1 MDFRTGKKT
10 DTVPLV
16 TVGVLSYNYSAYVIG
31 ALNSVLAQ
39 TYPFIELIIVDDK
52 SAENT
57 PAIID
62 QWIADNNI
70 QCTFIK
76 NEKNIG
82 ITRVSNK
89 IISLAKGKYIS
100 LFAIDDLML
109 PQKLELQVK
118 TLEDAGEEY
127 GVCLVNANTMD
138 EEGHP
143 TGPYIEKDAFKVIE
157 GDVLRPYV
165 FGELKFCTPS
175 SLIRTAIYAKTGPY
189 DPRVLY
195 EDYNFWLRA
204 FAVAKVKYCDYP
216 SLVYR
221 VKKTSPIIEAWKV
234 NKSERYYR
242 DRVLSNHQALYYIK
256 DAKVKGFLK
265 KKIAQY
271 LKSLSA
277 NKSGFIKELIPFLIK
292 KGYWHIPTRV
302 WIRLITGK

>member
-1 MDFRTGKKT
+1 MDFRTGKT
-10 DTVPLV
+10 SDTVPLV
-16 TVGVLSYNYSAYVIG
+16 TVGILSYNYSAYVIG

-70 QCTFIK
+70 HCTFIK

-82 ITRVSNK
+82 ITPVSNK

-118 TLEDAGEEY
+118 TLEEAGDDY
-127 GVCLVNANTMD
+127 GVCLANANTMD
-138 EEGHP
+138 EEGNP
-143 TGPYIEKDAFKVIE
+143 TGPYIAKDDFKIIE
-157 GDVLRPYV
+157 GDVLSPYV
-165 FGELKFCTPS
+165 FRELKFCTPS

-216 SLVYR
+216 GLVYR

-234 NKSERYYR
+234 NNNERYYR
-242 DRVLSNHQALYYIK
+242 DRILSNHQALGYIK
-256 DAKVKGFLK
+256 EPKVRTQLK
-265 KKIAQY
+265 KKISQY
-271 LKSLSA
+271 LKALA
-277 NKSGFIKELIPFLIK
+277 TNKSRYLNEMVFFLVK
-292 KGYWHIPTRV
+292 NGYWNIPKRV
-302 WIRLITGK
+302 LINYFIGK